1 MAEYLILKTQML
13 ALKLWSH
20 KSHKQF
26 HISIL
31 LFTENWKKKISCA
44 FQRWNNPESMG
55 IYT

>member
-1 MAEYLILKTQML
+1 ML

-20 KSHKQF
+20 KSHKHF

-31 LFTENWKKKISCA
+31 LFTEKKKKIPCA
-44 FQRWNNPESMG
+44 FQRWNNPDSMD